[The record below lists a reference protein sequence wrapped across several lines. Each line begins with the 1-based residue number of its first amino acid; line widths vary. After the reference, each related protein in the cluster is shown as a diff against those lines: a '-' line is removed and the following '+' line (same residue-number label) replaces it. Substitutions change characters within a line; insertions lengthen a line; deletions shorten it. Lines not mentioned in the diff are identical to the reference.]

1 MTSRLLLFHS
11 KSLTGTTRRNIVRSS
26 SSPSLMLGKTEACTA
41 TATRSMATTTTTI
54 SVSSSSSS
62 SSAAVLH
69 NHHDSSSSFP
79 LSSHGSFAVISSTFQ
94 LAFYQTKTTRSYSAT
109 SATTAEAAAAA
120 AAATAVQPPSP
131 SSDTESTSATSTE
144 PPPKPETQMAQN
156 MIVPT
161 RHSIHLPVDVCT
173 DPIELEEMT
182 KSLLLHGQD
191 YQYQYNDDVKA
202 LDRYRQKIL
211 YVIRGHSSN
220 IPGTLYSEVAPTS
233 TSASASA
240 SPVESV
246 ASSSISTI
254 MDILINIEE
263 QDQTHRE
270 LFQRK
275 HRATPA
281 AVIVHGDD
289 SDTDDEDEEIEIGS
303 TTFGEVDDMF
313 SSIVEHKHQHE
324 HELETQQDKY
334 EDADFSAIENAMSKL
349 GEDDDEG
356 DFSNETVSER
366 NSNVDED
373 NGIMTVMTVAMYET
387 LLDALAGASQVM
399 VDGSSNDSNNV
410 DILHQNDVLNPS
422 SILEM
427 VKLTI
432 EKGRSD
438 DPVTIVTYNAAVRA
452 MANLGRFY
460 HQRHGGHSSPSFP
473 QYRDEVLHAGLSVYN
488 LLTHNPF
495 GVKRNGQS
503 VKYLLQ
509 TLEQTIPPSRVRG
522 NMSVTLWQQASREG
536 VVTPSLVECFLHNIH
551 GVSAKKAM
559 IDDMSLECTS
569 INGPEFTAFSE
580 KLLATL
586 ETRSSS
592 TSSSSSNNSS
602 NFDETY
608 KISPARFARFAKKYA
623 HSHPARLY

>member
-41 TATRSMATTTTTI
+41 TATRSMATTTI
-54 SVSSSSSS
+54 SVSSTSSSS
-62 SSAAVLH
+62 STAAIH
-69 NHHDSSSSFP
+69 NYHDSSFL
-79 LSSHGSFAVISSTFQ
+79 LSSHGSFASISSTFQ
-94 LAFYQTKTTRSYSAT
+94 SPFHQTARSYSAT
-109 SATTAEAAAAA
+109 SAITAEAAAAA
-120 AAATAVQPPSP
+120 AAVQPPSS
-131 SSDTESTSATSTE
+131 SSDTESASTTSTE
-144 PPPKPETQMAQN
+144 PPPKPKTKMTQN
-156 MIVPT
+156 IILPT
-161 RHSIHLPVDVCT
+161 RHSIHLPVDLCT
-173 DPIELEEMT
+173 DQVELEEMT
-182 KSLLLHGQD
+182 KSLLHSQD
-191 YQYQYNDDVKA
+191 YRYNDDVKA

-220 IPGTLYSEVAPTS
+220 IPGTLYTETPT
-233 TSASASA
+233 SASA

-246 ASSSISTI
+246 ASSIGTI

-263 QDQTHRE
+263 QDQTYRE

-275 HRATPA
+275 HRATATSP
-281 AVIVHGDD
+281 VVNDD
-289 SDTDDEDEEIEIGS
+289 DTDTDDEDEEIEIGS

-324 HELETQQDKY
+324 HELENHQGN

-349 GEDDDEG
+349 GQGDDEE
-356 DFSNETVSER
+356 DLLNETVSER

-373 NGIMTVMTVAMYET
+373 NGITTVMTVAMYET

-432 EKGRSD
+432 EKARSD
-438 DPVTIVTYNAAVRA
+438 DPVTIVTYNAALRTI
-452 MANLGRFY
+452 ANLGRFY

-488 LLTHNPF
+488 LLTHNTF

-503 VKYLLQ
+503 AKYLLQ

-551 GVSAKKAM
+551 GASPQT
-559 IDDMSLECTS
+559 IDNMSLDS
-569 INGPEFTAFSE
+569 INGPEFTAFNE

-586 ETRSSS
+586 EPRSNS
-592 TSSSSSNNSS
+592 TSSSSSSY
-602 NFDETY
+602 DETY